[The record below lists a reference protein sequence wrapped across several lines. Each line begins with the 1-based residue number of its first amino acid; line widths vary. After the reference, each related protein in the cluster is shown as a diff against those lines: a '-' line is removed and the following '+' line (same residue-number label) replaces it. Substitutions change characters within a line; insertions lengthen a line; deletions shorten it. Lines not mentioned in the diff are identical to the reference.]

1 MGGRDYRQR
10 ETKKPKKEPK
20 KAAAPAQ
27 VIVTPSPEPE
37 VVGKRRPKREEESE
51 P

>member
-10 ETKKPKKEPK
+10 ETKKPKKEAK
-20 KAAAPAQ
+20 KAAAPVQMIA
-27 VIVTPSPEPE
+27 TPSPEPE
-37 VVGKRRPKREEESE
+37 IVGKRRARREEESE